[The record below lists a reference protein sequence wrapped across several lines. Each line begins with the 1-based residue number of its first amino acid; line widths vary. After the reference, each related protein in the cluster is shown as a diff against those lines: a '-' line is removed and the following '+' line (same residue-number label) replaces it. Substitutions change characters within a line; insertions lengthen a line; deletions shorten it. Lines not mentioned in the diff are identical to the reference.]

1 MTTVIAVANIKG
13 GVGKTTTCL
22 SLGGSLAEA
31 GYQVLLV
38 DLDPQAHMTISL
50 GIKPEELRY
59 TIGDVL
65 LGQGTLVGVS
75 QETKVPGMDLVPA
88 NNELVIIDKVLYGR
102 AGYEYR
108 LRDGLEHSRFQPY
121 DVILFDCPPS
131 VSTLTLNALT
141 AADFLLIPL
150 QCEYYA
156 IRSLQQVLE
165 LVLMVRRKTNPH
177 LGYRLLVTL
186 FDVRNKIHR
195 VLLER
200 LRTRFPDALL
210 QSLIQVDTRLRESPA
225 FGLPVTQHAPQSRA
239 AQQYRELAQELLAL
253 PKPTVAPTRGDSM
266 PLSETLRR
274 LVPSRH
280 SVADAAPS

>member
-1 MTTVIAVANIKG
+1 MTTVIAVANVKG

-31 GYQVLLV
+31 GHSVMLV
-38 DLDPQAHMTISL
+38 DLDPQAHLTISL
-50 GIKPEELRY
+50 GVKPESLRR

-65 LGQGTLVGVS
+65 LGQGTLVAMS
-75 QETKVPGMDLVPA
+75 QETKVANLDLVPA

-102 AGYEYR
+102 PGYEYR
-108 LRDGLEHSRFQPY
+108 LREGLEHSHFQPY
-121 DVILFDCPPS
+121 DMILFDCPPA
-131 VSTLTLNALT
+131 VGTLTLNALT
-141 AADFLLIPL
+141 AADFLLIPF

-165 LVLMVRRKTNPH
+165 LVLMVRRKTNPR
-177 LGYRLLVTL
+177 LSYRLLVTM

-200 LRTRFPDALL
+200 VQARFPDALL
-210 QSLIQVDTRLRESPA
+210 QSIIQIDTRLRESPA

-253 PKPTVAPTRGDSM
+253 PRPATAPARSDSL
-266 PLSETLRR
+266 PLSEALRR
-274 LVPSRH
+274 LVPSRQ
-280 SVADAAPS
+280 SVADAPAS